1 MFSRIAVEFS
11 KYAREPRFP
20 GLSEQY
26 FEFHS
31 LSFESFP
38 VPVNT
43 GFQDYRNSI
52 SKFARAFLI
61 QRRAKQ
67 PARHM
72 PARAIQSRRPADARQ
87 TFSNR
92 QVSNPDAMSCPA
104 GASWARHGSNLPP
117 RDMAAIGRLGV
128 RALASRGCLHILV
141 YYYVS
146 IQLIHE

>member
-1 MFSRIAVEFS
+1 MSCFVN
-11 KYAREPRFP
+11 PDFP

-43 GFQDYRNSI
+43 AFQDYRNSI

-72 PARAIQSRRPADARQ
+72 PASAIQSRRPADARQ
-87 TFSNR
+87 TFSKR

-128 RALASRGCLHILV
+128 SALASRGCLPEPAWHVVAIEVLLG
-141 YYYVS
+141 
-146 IQLIHE
+146 IC

>member
-1 MFSRIAVEFS
+1 MKF
-11 KYAREPRFP
+11 ARKSRFP
-20 GLSEQY
+20 RLSEQY

-43 GFQDYRNSI
+43 AFQDYRNSI

-92 QVSNPDAMSCPA
+92 EVSNPDAMSCPA

-128 RALASRGCLHILV
+128 GALASRGCLLEPAWHVVAIEVLLG
-141 YYYVS
+141 
-146 IQLIHE
+146 IC